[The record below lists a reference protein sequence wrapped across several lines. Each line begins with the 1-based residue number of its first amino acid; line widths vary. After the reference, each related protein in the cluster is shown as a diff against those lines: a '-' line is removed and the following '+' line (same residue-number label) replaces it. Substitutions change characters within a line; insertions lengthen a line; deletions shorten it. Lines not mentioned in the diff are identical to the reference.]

1 MHWYRRSANG
11 TERPEGCVDGGC
23 AARGASS
30 VNAQG
35 FYWYGDPGYNPYQ
48 YPYPDRDG
56 YARFDLNCMDAARL
70 LRRDGFRVL
79 DAIRCQRHL
88 PFVYLAIGDDGRKYK
103 VTISQFDGDI
113 LKVERVRDQIRNKKK
128 RRKTRRRK

>member
-1 MHWYRRSANG
+1 M
-11 TERPEGCVDGGC
+11 ERISLRAVLFV
-23 AARGASS
+23 GALLAGVTSS
-30 VNAQG
+30 HAQG
-35 FYWYGDPGYNPYQ
+35 IYWYGDPGYNPYQ

-56 YARFDLNCMDAARL
+56 YARFDLNCVDAARL

-79 DAIRCQRHL
+79 DAIRCKRHL

-128 RRKTRRRK
+128 RGKTRRRK